1 MYGQLLDK
9 QSFFYIRLHDL
20 LRMIFTQ
27 VFTLLYFCTT
37 VGSVHPGQRVP
48 VILSISLSLS
58 LPLFLSLSLFLF
70 AWYLHALK
78 SPLLPSRF
86 PISAPQQIVSAFWS
100 YSRCTNTTRISSAIL
115 HYTVTTHH
123 SLQHSITLLNLKPHQ
138 RRRHQAP
145 ATLSFPSSR
154 CCQATTTP

>member
-1 MYGQLLDK
+1 MM
-9 QSFFYIRLHDL
+9 
-20 LRMIFTQ
+20 MIAFITIKSSLVPLIEGLCAQ
-27 VFTLLYFCTT
+27 IYFRFEI
-37 VGSVHPGQRVP
+37 SV
-48 VILSISLSLS
+48 
-58 LPLFLSLSLFLF
+58 LSLFLF
-70 AWYLHALK
+70 AWYLDALK

-123 SLQHSITLLNLKPHQ
+123 SSQHSITLLNLKPHQ